1 MNQKVIYSM
10 MGLAALPLGVDAAVV
25 QVQANKLDGAW
36 TGTNVTISEGL
47 VSSDGHQAT
56 YNLGK
61 LVKGNYTLTCNLTS
75 KNYNVTV
82 AIAGVSQVVAKA
94 ATATDVAVPFTIDAS
109 NVEDDVILT
118 FTSAGESVISEPT
131 AYSFDAPILKLNYD
145 FAATKS
151 TLTTNANALK
161 TTIGTYIY
169 DTAADM
175 TAVDKILT
183 DIAGVSESYADYKA
197 QEFDS
202 DPNAL
207 QKRINELAAKAANSQ
222 AYQVVLNAISH
233 ANQTLHDA
241 TTAIEA
247 ELTEAN
253 GTEYLL
259 ADAQE
264 ELAALSDK
272 INVALNANIA
282 SRDAGTAAADQA
294 TNTGKIPTDGEIETA
309 RDNWINGGQATASK
323 AAYDALVAQVT
334 GLQTQLTSY
343 TIPASVASSYSKDAA
358 QALITA
364 LNTKVTGVKNTA
376 AQTTLD
382 ISADV
387 TAAQAAIDD
396 LKTKSTNAGSNTDKY
411 NADKADVAALQTAL
425 NEAKTAVNAL
435 KYGDTS
441 VEAQYTDYV
450 AAVQAHITGMD
461 GIAKARFEALTTTA
475 LETAG
480 SYAPIDI
487 PDTTGDSITAYKT
500 NAPLAADNYAA
511 LKTSISSYQADLDA
525 ARAAFKD
532 LDIYTDEGA
541 EYNFKQKLD
550 NIQVRINDITLAI
563 NAAMELK
570 GAPHWTA
577 MKAVADDSAITG
589 DIAALV
595 AEKDSKQL
603 KWENNTSGGNL
614 DSDIT
619 EAKAL
624 DATYTLADNG
634 ADYTTFQAKN
644 DAIQAEVTAI
654 ETAKG
659 AIDVND
665 PSQVFTSSVGTGDD
679 KWAVGSL
686 GHSGSTPRTP
696 AAGLITGVQ
705 LIDQRQSASTGTG
718 TALVQTLTDLPN
730 GTYTVELYA
739 SAVDQQ
745 TGTPNVGKTDIAV
758 VFANGVEVP
767 VSVTAA
773 PVLNAYT
780 INNVKVT
787 NGTLEL
793 GLKKV
798 KDGTRWHL
806 IQIKSLTATTASLLA
821 GWDAAVKDLTADAEA
836 LKKAVADVTAKVTAN
851 TNTQSAT
858 ASAITTLN
866 GTITAFEGTYNLGNP
881 ASKLGLKGQAP
892 AGTAYVEEEAIKTA
906 LGTLQTNNT
915 AAVPTAV
922 TDADNTSKVDKSNN
936 GWVTVDF
943 SHAVQNSRR
952 FTPKTGTAVEMS
964 EQWRPSSDGAY
975 GQAGNVFRQTLTGL
989 PNGLYNLTIY
999 AFAVD
1004 QVSGYPNKNRTDIA
1018 YVYANGIQKPVTVQ
1032 GDIDNNIVAQEYTL
1046 NDVLVSDGTLEMGLA
1061 KAQGGTNWHAI
1072 QIKSLTYRE
1081 NANANIAQYAE
1092 DYTALAQRQN
1102 KLADDAVGIKAAVDA
1117 NEAKFQEL
1125 TNGTNGKVSV
1135 TLVNKKVNELK
1146 GIADVT
1152 DAAGESTDAVAKK
1165 NECGLVNWK
1174 VFESDLAT
1182 GVKSYTTRLAE
1193 ITADIAAMETAI
1205 AASHAAETL
1214 VADWNDGIK
1223 TGVDSEG
1230 KDIIT
1235 TIAGVEAAIAQLKA
1249 DTKAESDNYA
1259 AYKALWN
1266 ELAKCRPDTI
1276 FTKPDNVTPLT
1287 DSEIEALTGADAKA
1301 HYTGLKA
1308 TYTTDR
1314 ATLLTNIQNALKGR
1328 TAVANKETYLAE
1340 ITALINKV
1348 KAVSA
1353 DASANLKKYTEQFAD
1368 LAATNT
1374 LYTNVYNEILST
1386 DYSSK
1391 RDSYLSELDDIKK
1404 KDIDP
1409 ATTAVPANF
1418 AAGESVAKAIDF
1430 AAIKAKIN
1438 DVKARQNEN
1447 YVAQVAE
1454 DNAAAHAAYITQAG
1468 LTQDAINAAQES
1480 RKTYSPSNTDIA
1492 DAVYSAAATF
1502 DAAIAKA
1509 IADLAKTTSDEADA
1523 YGAVVSPTVY
1533 SSTTFMDDAE
1543 TISATITAAMTA
1555 FESAVNTQITNY
1567 WNGKKSGYTAAVL
1580 AANAAISG
1588 YAELTDEEKG
1598 VAFKTVNDAIAKGD
1612 AGVASK
1618 TLSEVEE
1625 AIDALADINDQ
1636 LAALKNAAAETDL
1649 TRLQSK
1655 AETKYTE
1662 VKTYITGVTNAISA
1676 KAIQLENLE
1685 DAYADIADDKAK
1697 AKTSANHDGIATAF
1711 NTFITAA
1718 NGCKTAVETAVT
1730 NDNNNTEAY
1739 NDLMADLGEIETKLA
1754 TAEELVAQYKY
1765 TTSLAT
1771 VQTQLTDAKSDVET
1785 AKNYGY
1791 AYTNKATLQ
1800 TTVDAV
1806 ATALETTL
1814 TGAFGT
1820 DKTGMAADI
1829 TDLKNRY
1836 NTYVAANGIDGTSAA
1851 YKTAIDELEGERT
1864 AAAIVDL
1871 DDPADGI
1878 DFDDIVAATEA
1889 LIELQDKIAN
1899 QQTTM
1904 GVDNAT
1910 VKADFAQAIS
1920 ELKTAADAVVA
1931 DKADW
1936 VLQQNAANGQKIGE
1950 WIASVKTDLD
1960 AIAADIAAEDNIT
1973 FYKDQYQGKIDA
1985 VATAAELAT
1994 AKTLAENK
2002 QQQWDDNAEAYTTLK
2017 GIVES
2022 LQQQID
2028 AAKEKVHA
2036 YQNYGTA
2043 YQYDS
2048 YLEYYSYP
2056 GGVYTLTGGAQYN
2069 LNNVAANVETY
2080 NTAVN
2085 AQNLDITT
2093 AKDNIENS
2101 IKDYLDNSAFSELV
2115 QQYYDL
2121 RNNLNN
2127 ATIAG
2132 DRYSQAVRDRLVKTK
2147 NDIRQEIYNL
2157 YKKIYA
2163 SNTTNVGSFESTDA
2177 FAWNDT
2183 WVEKANAYY
2192 HRFLDNTYA
2201 WIYKTR
2207 TSDADYA
2214 AQLALVQPIQDK
2226 IDALNAAID
2235 DMILLGDAN
2244 KDGQVNVLDYQKV
2257 AKMVLD
2263 PTQGVTL
2270 EEEDNDLF
2278 QSIDINTSGV
2288 IEVGDLTAIVKYILD
2303 ADWQGYAAA
2312 AGVKGF
2318 SASNENLSMTAS
2330 EVQGVQ
2336 RFAINLQNVSDY
2348 TAFQLDVVLPEGMT
2362 IVDATLGERAGE
2374 SHKLMSRQQ
2383 LDGSMRYLVSSI
2395 TAETFAGNDG
2405 AVLYFDVKTDAAY
2418 KGGSVEVVNALFS
2431 DTEAAT
2437 RAFSLNGEA
2446 TGVDT
2451 LSTFEALKQKV
2462 YDLSG
2467 RLTNGLKKGI
2477 NIIRRAD
2484 GSSQKVMK

>member
-25 QVQANKLDGAW
+25 QVQANTLDGAW

-61 LVKGNYTLTCNLTS
+61 LMKGNYTLTCKLTS

-82 AIAGVSQVVAKA
+82 AIAGVSKVVAKA
-94 ATATDVAVPFTIDAS
+94 ATATVVEVPFTIDAS

-169 DTAADM
+169 DTAEDM

-294 TNTGKIPTDGEIETA
+294 TNTGKIPTDGEINAA
-309 RDNWINGGQATASK
+309 RNNWINGGQATASK

-376 AQTTLD
+376 AQTTLN

-411 NADKADVAALQTAL
+411 NADKAAVAVLQTTL

-450 AAVQAHITGMD
+450 AAVQAHITGMGD
-461 GIAKARFEALTTTA
+461 IAKARFEALTTTA

-480 SYAPIDI
+480 SYTPIEI
-487 PDTTGDSITAYKT
+487 PATTGDSIKVYKD

-511 LKTSISSYQADLDA
+511 LKTSISSYQADLDV

-550 NIQVRINDITLAI
+550 NIQVRINEITLAI
-563 NAAMELK
+563 NAAMKLK

-577 MKAVADDSAITG
+577 MQAVADDSAITG

-619 EAKAL
+619 AAKAL
-624 DATYTLADNG
+624 GATYTLAANG
-634 ADYTTFQAKN
+634 ADYTVFQAKN

-696 AAGLITGVQ
+696 AAGNINGVQ
-705 LIDQRQSASTGTG
+705 LIDQWQSASTGTG

-773 PVLNAYT
+773 PALNAYT

-798 KDGTRWHL
+798 KDGTKWHL
-806 IQIKSLTATTASLLA
+806 IQIKSLTATTASLIA
-821 GWDAAVKDLTADAEA
+821 GWDAAVKNLTTDAEA

-858 ASAITTLN
+858 ATAITTLN
-866 GTITAFEGTYNLGNP
+866 GTITTFESTYHLGTP
-881 ASKLGLKGQAP
+881 TSELGLKGQAP

-915 AAVPTAV
+915 AADPTAV
-922 TDADNTSKVDKSNN
+922 SNADNTSKVDKTTK
-936 GWVTVDF
+936 GWVLKDINI
-943 SHAVQNSRR
+943 SGQNYQVQGS
-952 FTPKTGTAVEMS
+952 FGTSMV
-964 EQWRPSSDGAY
+964 EQWANN
-975 GQAGNVFRQTLTGL
+975 NVSGTGVVLHQILTNL
-989 PNGLYNLTIY
+989 PNGLYNLVLK
-999 AFAVD
+999 AHAAD
-1004 QVSGYPNKNRTDIA
+1004 QRSGSANVGRTDIVE
-1018 YVYANGIQKPVTVQ
+1018 VYANGSTQPLTVSAGSNVQ
-1032 GDIDNNIVAQEYTL
+1032 TFTFNNIL
-1046 NDVLVSDGTLEMGLA
+1046 ISDGTLDMGLRKLEA
-1061 KAQGGTNWHAI
+1061 GTNWHAI
-1072 QIKSLTYRE
+1072 QIESLIYRE
-1081 NANANIAQYAE
+1081 NANADIAQYAE

-1102 KLADDAVGIKAAVDA
+1102 TLADDAVGIKAAVDA

-1125 TNGTNGKVSV
+1125 TNGTNGKVNV

-1165 NECGLVNWK
+1165 TECGLVNWK

-1223 TGVDSEG
+1223 TGVDIEG

-1235 TIAGVEAAIAQLKA
+1235 TIAGVEAAIAQLKTDA
-1249 DTKAESDNYA
+1249 KAESDNYA

-1301 HYTGLKA
+1301 YYTGLKA

-1314 ATLLTNIQNALKGR
+1314 ATLLTNIQNVLKGR

-1353 DASANLKKYTEQFAD
+1353 DASANLKKYTEQDAD

-1409 ATTAVPANF
+1409 ASAAVPANF

-1502 DAAIAKA
+1502 DAAIATA
-1509 IADLAKTTSDEADA
+1509 IADLEQTTSDEADA
-1523 YGAVVSPTVY
+1523 YAAVVSPTVY
-1533 SSTTFMDDAE
+1533 SSTTYMDHAE
-1543 TISATITAAMTA
+1543 NISATITAAMTA
-1555 FESAVNTQITNY
+1555 FESAVNTEITNY
-1567 WNGKKSGYTAAVL
+1567 WNGKKSGYTAAVS
-1580 AANAAISG
+1580 AADAAISG
-1588 YAELTDEEKG
+1588 YAELTAEEKG
-1598 VAFKTVNDAIAKGD
+1598 VAFKTVNEAIAKGD

-1662 VKTYITGVTNAISA
+1662 VKTYITGVTNEISV
-1676 KAIQLENLE
+1676 KATQLENLE

-1697 AKTSANHDGIATAF
+1697 AKTSAKHDGIASAF
-1711 NTFITAA
+1711 NAFISYA
-1718 NGCKTAVETAVT
+1718 NGCKTAVEDAVT

-1771 VQTQLTDAKSDVET
+1771 VQNQLTTAKGAVET
-1785 AKNYGY
+1785 AKNNGY
-1791 AYTNKATLQ
+1791 AYTSKASLQ
-1800 TTVDAV
+1800 TTFVDAV

-1836 NTYVAANGIDGTSAA
+1836 NTYVAANGIDATSAA
-1851 YKTAIDELEGERT
+1851 YKTAIDELEGELA
-1864 AAAIVDL
+1864 AAAIADL

-1878 DFDDIVAATEA
+1878 DFDDIVAAAEA
-1889 LIELQDKIAN
+1889 LIELQNKIAD
-1899 QQTTM
+1899 QQTVM

-1910 VKADFAQAIS
+1910 IKSDFAQAIS
-1920 ELKTAADAVVA
+1920 DLKAAADAVVA
-1931 DKADW
+1931 DKVDW
-1936 VLQQNAANGQKIGE
+1936 VLEQNAANSKKIGE
-1950 WIASVKTDLD
+1950 WITSVKSDLD
-1960 AIAADIAAEDNIT
+1960 ALGTEIAAEENIN
-1973 FYKDQYQGKIDA
+1973 FYKDQYQAKIDA

-1994 AKTLAENK
+1994 AKTLAESK
-2002 QQQWDDNAEAYTTLK
+2002 QQQWDDNAAAYAELK
-2017 GIVES
+2017 GIVEN

-2028 AAKEKVHA
+2028 AAKEKVH
-2036 YQNYGTA
+2036 G
-2043 YQYDS
+2043 YQYYGNVYTYD
-2048 YLEYYSYP
+2048 YYIEDYDYDYVL
-2056 GGVYTLTGGAQYN
+2056 GVYQLTGGAQYTIN
-2069 LNNVAANVETY
+2069 QVAANVEAY
-2080 NTAVN
+2080 NEAVN
-2085 AQNLDITT
+2085 AQTLDISTE
-2093 AKDNIENS
+2093 KNSIEKN
-2101 IKDYLDNSAFSELV
+2101 IKDYLDNSAFSELSK
-2115 QQYYDL
+2115 QYDDL
-2121 RNNLNN
+2121 RHNLWT
-2127 ATIAG
+2127 ATIA
-2132 DRYSQAVRDRLVKTK
+2132 DDLYSQAVRNRLVDTK
-2147 NDIRQEIYNL
+2147 DDIRQEIIDF
-2157 YKKIYA
+2157 YKKIYVSYQTVA
-2163 SNTTNVGSFESTDA
+2163 GSFNSEDVPN
-2177 FAWNDT
+2177 WNSS
-2183 WVEKANAYY
+2183 WVSKISATFYRNWEYDGYSWGYVN
-2192 HRFLDNTYA
+2192 
-2201 WIYKTR
+2201 KTR
-2207 TSDADYA
+2207 TSDADYE

-2226 IDALNAAID
+2226 IDALQEAID
-2235 DMILLGDAN
+2235 NMILLGDAN
-2244 KDGQVNVLDYQKV
+2244 EDGQVNVLDYQKV

-2263 PTQGVTL
+2263 PTLGVTL
-2270 EEEDNDLF
+2270 KEEDNDLF

-2303 ADWQGYAAA
+2303 QDWQGWAAE
-2312 AGVKGF
+2312 GDDNYVKGV
-2318 SASNENLSMTAS
+2318 ASGERLSMTAS

-2336 RFAINLQNVSDY
+2336 RFAINLQNVNDY

-2362 IVDATLGERAGE
+2362 IVGATLGERAGE

-2418 KGGSVEVVNALFS
+2418 KGGSVEIVNALFS

>member
-10 MGLAALPLGVDAAVV
+10 MGLAALPLGVDAAAV

-151 TLTTNANALK
+151 KLTTNANALK

-169 DTAADM
+169 DTAEDM

-282 SRDAGTAAADQA
+282 SRDAGTAATDQA

-334 GLQTQLTSY
+334 DLQTQLTSY

-411 NADKADVAALQTAL
+411 NADKAAVAALQTAL

-450 AAVQAHITGMD
+450 AAVQAHITGMGD
-461 GIAKARFEALTTTA
+461 IAKARFEALTTTA

-480 SYAPIDI
+480 SYTLIEI
-487 PDTTGDSITAYKT
+487 PATTGDSITAYKT

-603 KWENNTSGGNL
+603 KWENNTSGGKL
-614 DSDIT
+614 DSDIAA
-619 EAKAL
+619 AKAL
-624 DATYTLADNG
+624 GATYTLAANG
-634 ADYTTFQAKN
+634 ADYATFQAKN

-686 GHSGSTPRTP
+686 GHSGDPSRTP
-696 AAGLITGVQ
+696 AAGNINGVQ
-705 LIDQRQSASTGTG
+705 LIDQWQSAATGTG

-739 SAVDQQ
+739 SAVDKQ
-745 TGTPNVGKTDIAV
+745 TGTPDVGKTDIAV

-773 PVLNAYT
+773 PALNAYT

-798 KDGTRWHL
+798 KDGTCWHL

-851 TNTQSAT
+851 KTTQSAT
-858 ASAITTLN
+858 AASITTLN
-866 GTITAFEGTYNLGNP
+866 GTITTFESTYHLGTP
-881 ASKLGLKGQAP
+881 ASELGLKGQAP

-906 LGTLQTNNT
+906 LGTLETNNT
-915 AAVPTAV
+915 AADPTAV
-922 TDADNTSKVDKSNN
+922 TNADNTSKVDKTTK
-936 GWVTVDF
+936 GWVLKDINI
-943 SHAVQNSRR
+943 SGQNYQVQGS
-952 FTPKTGTAVEMS
+952 FGTSMV
-964 EQWRPSSDGAY
+964 EQWANN
-975 GQAGNVFRQTLTGL
+975 NVSGTGVVLHQTLTNL
-989 PNGLYNLTIY
+989 PNGLYNLVLK
-999 AFAVD
+999 AHAAD
-1004 QVSGYPNKNRTDIA
+1004 QRTGNPNAGRTDIVE
-1018 YVYANGIQKPVTVQ
+1018 VYANGNTQPLTVSAGSNVQ
-1032 GDIDNNIVAQEYTL
+1032 TFTFTNIL
-1046 NDVLVSDGTLEMGLA
+1046 ISDGTLDMGLRKLEA
-1061 KAQGGTNWHAI
+1061 GTNWHAI
-1072 QIKSLTYRE
+1072 QIESLIYRE
-1081 NANANIAQYAE
+1081 NANADIAQYAE

-1152 DAAGESTDAVAKK
+1152 DAAGVSTDAVAKK
-1165 NECGLVNWK
+1165 NECDLVNWK

-1182 GVKSYTTRLAE
+1182 GVKNYTTRLAE

-1235 TIAGVEAAIAQLKA
+1235 TIAGVEAAIAKLKA
-1249 DTKAESDNYA
+1249 DAKAESDNYA

-1314 ATLLTNIQNALKGR
+1314 ATLLTNIQNVLKGR
-1328 TAVANKETYLAE
+1328 TAVTNKEAYLAD

-1353 DASANLKKYTEQFAD
+1353 DASANLKKYTEQAAD

-1409 ATTAVPANF
+1409 ASAAVPANF

-1447 YVAQVAE
+1447 YVAQIAA
-1454 DNAAAHAAYITQAG
+1454 DNLAAHNAF
-1468 LTQDAINAAQES
+1468 LTQKDLTQGAIDAAQAS
-1480 RKTYSPSNTDIA
+1480 RKQYSPSNTDIA

-1502 DAAIAKA
+1502 DAAIATA
-1509 IADLAKTTSDEADA
+1509 IADLAQTTSDEADA

-1533 SSTTFMDDAE
+1533 SSTTYMDDAE

-1555 FESAVNTQITNY
+1555 FESAVNTEITNY
-1567 WNGKKSGYTAAVL
+1567 WNSKKPGYTTAVDAAD
-1580 AANAAISG
+1580 AAIAG
-1588 YAELTDEEKG
+1588 YAKLTTEEKAA
-1598 VAFKTVNDAIAKGD
+1598 AFKDVNDLIATGD

-1618 TLSEVEE
+1618 DLKKVEE
-1625 AIDALADINDQ
+1625 AVNGLSDINGLLTTDKNT
-1636 LAALKNAAAETDL
+1636 AANTNL
-1649 TRLQSK
+1649 TRLE
-1655 AETKYTE
+1655 ADADAKYTE
-1662 VKTYITGVTNAISA
+1662 VKTYITGVANEISA
-1676 KAIQLENLE
+1676 KATELQNLE
-1685 DAYADIADDKAK
+1685 DAYADIADEKAQ
-1697 AKTSANHDGIATAF
+1697 AKTFDNHNGIATAF
-1711 NTFITAA
+1711 NAFITAA

-1739 NDLMADLGEIETKLA
+1739 TDLMADLGEIETKLA

-1771 VQTQLTDAKSDVET
+1771 VQAQLTNAKSTVET
-1785 AKNYGY
+1785 AKNNGY

-1814 TGAFGT
+1814 TAAFGT

-1985 VATAAELAT
+1985 VATAAQLAA
-1994 AKTLAENK
+1994 AKTLAESR
-2002 QQQWDDNAEAYTTLK
+2002 QQQWDDNAAAYAELK
-2017 GIVES
+2017 GIVEN

-2028 AAKEKVHA
+2028 AVKEKVH
-2036 YQNYGTA
+2036 G
-2043 YQYDS
+2043 YQYYGNYNYDYYIES
-2048 YLEYYSYP
+2048 YNYY
-2056 GGVYTLTGGAQYN
+2056 GVLVSGAQYE
-2069 LNNVAANVETY
+2069 LNGVADDVEDY

-2085 AQNLDITT
+2085 AHNLNITAT
-2093 AKDNIENS
+2093 KNS
-2101 IKDYLDNSAFSELV
+2101 IERNIKNYLDYSAHAELEN
-2115 QQYYDL
+2115 QYSVL
-2121 RNNLNN
+2121 RNNLAS

-2132 DRYSQAVRDRLVKTK
+2132 NLYSQAVRNRLVDTK
-2147 NDIRQEIYNL
+2147 NDIRQEIFNL
-2157 YKKIYA
+2157 YKEIY
-2163 SNTTNVGSFESTDA
+2163 SSYTTNAGSFVPEEATNWSMSWIDDA
-2177 FAWNDT
+2177 A
-2183 WVEKANAYY
+2183 AYY
-2192 HRFLDNTYA
+2192 YQSRDTYGFY
-2201 WIYKTR
+2201 IYKTR

-2214 AQLALVQPIQDK
+2214 DQLAKVQPIQDE
-2226 IDALNAAID
+2226 IDALQEAID
-2235 DMILLGDAN
+2235 NMILLGDAN
-2244 KDGQVNVLDYQKV
+2244 EDGQVNVLDYQKV

-2263 PTQGVTL
+2263 PREWPDT
-2270 EEEDNDLF
+2270 ESDLF
-2278 QSIDINTSGV
+2278 QSIDINGSKV

-2303 ADWQGYAAA
+2303 RDWQGWAA
-2312 AGVKGF
+2312 AGDDSYVKGV
-2318 SASNENLSMTAS
+2318 ASGERLSMTAS

-2348 TAFQLDVVLPEGMT
+2348 TAFQLDVVLPEGMA
-2362 IVDATLGERAGE
+2362 IVGATLGERAGE

-2383 LDGSMRYLVSSI
+2383 LDGSKRYLVSSI

-2418 KGGSVEVVNALFS
+2418 KGGSVEIVNALFS